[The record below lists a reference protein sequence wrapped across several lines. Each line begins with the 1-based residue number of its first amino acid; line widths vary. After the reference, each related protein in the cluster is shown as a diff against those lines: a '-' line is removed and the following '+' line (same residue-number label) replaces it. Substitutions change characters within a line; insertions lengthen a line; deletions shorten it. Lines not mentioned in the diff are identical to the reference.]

1 MSLPAAVLFDMDGT
15 LLDTEHLWL
24 QAEMITMAEIG
35 GVWTPED
42 QMHCLGG
49 PLERVVNYMIDKAG
63 RGAAPAE
70 VQETL
75 LAAIVHLLRSSPV
88 AWRPGA
94 REMLDDAVA
103 LGLPVALVTASWR
116 RLIDAVHD
124 RVVAELGYEPFAVIV
139 GGDDVEQ
146 SKPHPEP
153 YLAAAAALERQPGD
167 CLALE
172 DSPTGVQSALT
183 AGCRVVGI
191 AHIAPI
197 EPAEGLVLVESLQG
211 RSIAELWNLW
221 PTPSMPSA

>member
-49 PLERVVNYMIDKAG
+49 PLERVVSYMIGKAD
-63 RGAAPAE
+63 RPATPAE

-103 LGLPVALVTASWR
+103 LGRRAAHTFDAQLEALR
-116 RLIDAVHD
+116 
-124 RVVAELGYEPFAVIV
+124 
-139 GGDDVEQ
+139 
-146 SKPHPEP
+146 
-153 YLAAAAALERQPGD
+153 AALHARGER
-167 CLALE
+167 
-172 DSPTGVQSALT
+172 TGRPSVA
-183 AGCRVVGI
+183 
-191 AHIAPI
+191 
-197 EPAEGLVLVESLQG
+197 GLVG
-211 RSIAELWNLW
+211 A
-221 PTPSMPSA
+221 A